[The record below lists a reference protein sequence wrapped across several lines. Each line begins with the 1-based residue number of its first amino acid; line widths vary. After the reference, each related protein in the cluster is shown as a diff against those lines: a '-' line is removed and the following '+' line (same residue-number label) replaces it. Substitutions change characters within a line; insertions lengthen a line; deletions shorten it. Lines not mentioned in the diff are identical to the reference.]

1 MDITIKTLQ
10 EDVNEKKVNKIRGA
24 DSNIVRE
31 GVKFQS
37 GWADWIEQYTY
48 FYIHILEKTFS
59 VVGGGYSVSPR

>member
-31 GVKFQS
+31 GSSFSQA
-37 GWADWIEQYTY
+37 GQIELNNIHTFTY
-48 FYIHILEKTFS
+48 IS
-59 VVGGGYSVSPR
+59 